1 MASPERGKYN
11 GNFFLPILDLV
22 MLILL
27 FTGAAYY
34 HYTTRGVVTISES
47 EQKRQETLASYEEE
61 IEGYRQQI
69 VEARAKREQAMQD
82 REMLKVQAETIDNQI
97 KVEHERIQEYK
108 KRDADLTTEFVDLRL
123 PFRERGRVS
132 DDYIRA
138 IKAAWSGDVPEYK
151 GAYVSFG
158 GATFSPRPVQRP
170 HPPIWV
176 GGAPGAVS
184 APAVRRCAELGD
196 AWHPLGLSLDDI
208 EKGYATL
215 RDLAARRGRR
225 EPLGLAPRN
234 LLDLTDAP
242 KGSGRAPFQGAVAE
256 VASDI
261 RRVRALGAGW
271 MTFDLP
277 RAGVPAMARAM
288 ERLAREVKTTA
299 A

>member
-1 MASPERGKYN
+1 MNYGIV
-11 GNFFLPILDLV
+11 LPIWQLSAAEAESLTVRAEALGLDGVFVPDHILAKPATTQHYGGHWPDPFALLSYLAGRTQRIKLGASVIVLPYRNALV
-22 MLILL
+22 
-27 FTGAAYY
+27 AAKSAA
-34 HYTTRGVVTISES
+34 TVDQVSNGRFIFGVGV
-47 EQKRQETLASYEEE
+47 
-61 IEGYRQQI
+61 GWD
-69 VEARAKREQAMQD
+69 EA
-82 REMLKVQAETIDNQI
+82 
-97 KVEHERIQEYK
+97 
-108 KRDADLTTEFVDLRL
+108 EFVDLRL